1 VNPLAAASQA
11 LRFLVAELG
20 ALAALVVWALD
31 AFDGVVAVLVAIA
44 APLVVVAL
52 WAVWVAPKA
61 ARRLPDPW
69 RFVLELAIFAA
80 ATLALV
86 ASGHGVLGI
95 VYAAIAVV
103 SAALVRVWPEP

>member
-61 ARRLPDPW
+61 ARRLADPW

-86 ASGHGVLGI
+86 ASGHAVLGI
-95 VYAAIAVV
+95 GYAAIAVV
-103 SAALVRVWPEP
+103 SAALVRVWPAP